1 MAPTVWDKGGF
12 NRESAEA
19 QAFAKELIDGTMN
32 FAWEQSLVAKAEAE
46 EKQRQLEQFIADAEQ
61 AQKTHWWSSFKLRFA
76 STTTSRKRLLV
87 PTRGGESSGRVPEA
101 PPVGAGRVRR
111 HHQQEHDAQRP

>member
-1 MAPTVWDKGGF
+1 
-12 NRESAEA
+12 
-19 QAFAKELIDGTMN
+19 MN

-61 AQKTHWWSSFKLRFA
+61 AKEELVEQLQAQACF
-76 STTTSRKRLLV
+76 SREGCWC
-87 PTRGGESSGRVPEA
+87 RGLENSGRVPEV

-111 HHQQEHDAQRP
+111 HHQQEHDARRP